1 MNFLMRS
8 TSHVYS
14 DREKPPSS
22 STAATTTPT
31 TTPHADGASSL
42 ESLMSDDPYA
52 QVEHFDGEFEGENG
66 AQSSRN
72 DAPVLAKHVD
82 VSEDEGW
89 ITIPYSM
96 YCNTNTNLSLCF
108 VLV

>member
-8 TSHVYS
+8 PTHVYS
-14 DREKPPSS
+14 DREKPS
-22 STAATTTPT
+22 STATATAATPT
-31 TTPHADGASSL
+31 TTVMTTTTPPTDGASSL

-66 AQSSRN
+66 AQSSKH
-72 DAPVLAKHVD
+72 DAPVLAKHLD

-96 YCNTNTNLSLCF
+96 KSS
-108 VLV
+108 

>member
-1 MNFLMRS
+1 
-8 TSHVYS
+8 
-14 DREKPPSS
+14 
-22 STAATTTPT
+22 
-31 TTPHADGASSL
+31 
-42 ESLMSDDPYA
+42 MSDDPYA
-52 QVEHFDGEFEGENG
+52 QVEHFDGEAEGENG

-96 YCNTNTNLSLCF
+96 YCNTDTNLSLCF
-108 VLV
+108 VIVKTMFG